1 MLRNNPRLNLIF
13 LLVFPLLLSG
23 LAGCSGRVA
32 STNGQE
38 MASMDGMP
46 AEVKNAP
53 VAVQQA
59 YQFAVAN
66 PDTLKQ
72 FPCYCGCGKMG
83 HTSNYSCYIQDVDGT
98 GKIAYDTHALGCS
111 ICVDITQD
119 VMRLQKEN
127 KSISEI
133 QTYIDNTYSKYGPS
147 NLPGA
152 SAPHD
157 SESKN
162 TSNTGSTPVC
172 SADSESLS
180 CGK

>member
-1 MLRNNPRLNLIF
+1 MLRNKPKFNLLF
-13 LLVFPLLLSG
+13 LLVFTLLFSG
-23 LAGCSGRVA
+23 MAGCSGQVA

-46 AEVKNAP
+46 AEVKTAP
-53 VAVQQA
+53 VTVQQA
-59 YQFAVAN
+59 YQYAVAN
-66 PDTLKQ
+66 PEIIKE

-83 HTSNYSCYIQDVDGT
+83 HTSNYSCYVVDVDSA
-98 GKIAYDTHALGCS
+98 GKITYDTHALGCS

-127 KSISEI
+127 QSISEI

-147 NLPGA
+147 NLTGS
-152 SAPHD
+152 SAPHS

-172 SADSESLS
+172 STDSENLS
-180 CGK
+180 CGN